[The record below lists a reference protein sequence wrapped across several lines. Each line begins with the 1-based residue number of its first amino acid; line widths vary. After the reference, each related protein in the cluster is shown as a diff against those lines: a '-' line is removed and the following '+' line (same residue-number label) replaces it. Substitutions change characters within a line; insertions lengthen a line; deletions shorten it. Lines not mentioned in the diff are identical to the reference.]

1 MNDRT
6 PSTRKGLRS
15 LAAACGVL
23 MGMVS
28 VSCGVLLGLEDRRQA
43 ASDGG
48 PPASSDAGP
57 SAEDACA
64 RIGTPERP
72 TMPDDGQVGDFVFAL
87 SRIDLGLDGG
97 LPFDLNLDRT
107 CTCPGPDSCQRSEV
121 ACDDEAGHDN
131 ATAGAMATL
140 ARLGVFSE
148 GTLNQNLRAGISGA
162 LFRVE
167 GYNGQPDDPRVAVSF
182 YGAIRF
188 EGDRPTGRPDD
199 RWTVDEASLRGSAGA
214 YAPRYVDG
222 DAFVSQGTLVASF
235 EFPVDIG
242 GDPKQAPLRLDL
254 KAGAIVARIDTSKG
268 LLRGVLAGRWPT
280 SSLLAT
286 LETLPDPTAP
296 GRRMCRDTAAFG
308 LIRELAC
315 SSSDVTSDPTL
326 DNTGSSCDAL
336 SANVGFEAVA
346 ASFGTISVRPL
357 PAPSCVDG
365 GAATPPGCDDR

>member
-6 PSTRKGLRS
+6 PTTPKGLRPC
-15 LAAACGVL
+15 AAACGVL
-23 MGMVS
+23 VAMVS
-28 VSCGVLLGLEDRRQA
+28 VSCGALLGLEDRRQT

-48 PPASSDAGP
+48 QPASTDTGTSTDDP
-57 SAEDACA
+57 CA
-64 RIGTPERP
+64 VIGTPARP
-72 TMPDDGQVGDFVFAL
+72 SMPDDGQEGDFVFAL

-107 CTCPGPDSCQRSEV
+107 CTCPGPDSCQRSEL

-131 ATAGAMATL
+131 ASAAAMATL

-148 GTLNQNLRAGISGA
+148 ATLNQNLRAGISGA
-162 LFRVE
+162 LLRVE
-167 GYNGQPDDPRVAVSF
+167 GYNGQPDDPRVTVSF

-199 RWTVDEASLRGSAGA
+199 RWTVDEASLRGSAGN
-214 YAPRYVDG
+214 YGPRYADG
-222 DAFVSQGTLVASF
+222 DAFVSHGTLVASF

-254 KAGAIVARIDTSKG
+254 KAGAIVARIDTSTG

-286 LETLPDPTAP
+286 VETLPDPTAP

-308 LIRELAC
+308 LIRDLAC

-326 DNTGSSCDAL
+326 DNKGSSCNAL
-336 SANVGFEAVA
+336 STSVGFEAIA
-346 ASFGTISVRPL
+346 AAFGTIGVRPP

-365 GAATPPGCDDR
+365 GAATPPRCDDR